1 MPVLINKKIIHY
13 RTVTVAQS
21 ISFWCWG
28 LPKRFY
34 KEKNIDFN
42 IMGNLETINKE
53 ETKRL
58 IQVIENFGYDERV
71 EIGILESKD
80 YSIDFYD
87 KDDDMY
93 YYENVGCTEQFLCF
107 INDDLVYYQN
117 VMIVHGYKP
126 IRDKDGNECDKEES
140 IVEYTEVIGKNNEI
154 DEQLGVY
161 IEDFDGMDEI
171 EEYFNE
177 QPKFLYYIK
186 TNLMSWVNKEH
197 I

>member
-1 MPVLINKKIIHY
+1 MEN
-13 RTVTVAQS
+13 S
-21 ISFWCWG
+21 
-28 LPKRFY
+28 
-34 KEKNIDFN
+34 
-42 IMGNLETINKE
+42 ETISKE
-53 ETKRL
+53 EIKQL
-58 IQVIENFGYDERV
+58 IQVIENFDYDEVVRL
-71 EIGILESKD
+71 GSLESQD

-87 KDDDMY
+87 EDDDMY

-117 VMIVHGYKP
+117 VMIVYGYKP
-126 IRDKDGNECDKEES
+126 IRDEDGYECDKEEH

-161 IEDFDGMDEI
+161 IEDFDGMEEI

-177 QPKFLYYIK
+177 QPEFLHYIK